1 MYTYVALACPSIELC
16 SIENRGVARPGHTRA
31 AARASAHFARASAL
45 YSQ

>member
-1 MYTYVALACPSIELC
+1 MFISINVYSQC
-16 SIENRGVARPGHTRA
+16 GRGVARPGHTRA